1 MNRRDLL
8 KLSGTLFA
16 GSVLTQG
23 FAATTTLDSI
33 VDSDDSVSSNHPI
46 FLHYNENSLGL
57 SPKAKNAII
66 DSLSNVNR
74 YPDSYIEELQN
85 TLASEFKMTVK
96 QVTIGVGSS
105 DIIRATVNALGYQT
119 QQKGQKTQLITPDP
133 SFFLAADHAKGMG
146 ISVVSVPLN
155 KDYCMDIAK
164 MKEIADNF
172 NGVSICYLCNP
183 NNPTGTLTS
192 STTIA
197 DWVKGA
203 DANKNFFMVDE
214 AYAEYI
220 TDPNFVSGTSFIR
233 EGRDN
238 VIVLRTF
245 SKIFAMAGM
254 RLGYGLSTEKLAKE
268 LAPYM
273 AILNISIP
281 TAVAGT
287 ASLKDKSFIQQSR
300 AMNSNSLAMTTQVF
314 DTLGIEYLPS
324 QGNFLFHQI
333 KCDQKT
339 YMDGMKAE
347 GIIIGRPFPPLMQW
361 SRVTLGTSEEMNK
374 FLSVIKKFKK
384 KGWV

>member
-8 KLSGTLFA
+8 KISGTLFA
-16 GSVLTQG
+16 GSILTQG
-23 FAATTTLDSI
+23 FAATTALDSI
-33 VDSDDSVSSNHPI
+33 TDLELSGSTDNPLL
-46 FLHYNENSLGL
+46 LHYNENSLGL

-85 TLASEFKMTVK
+85 TVASEFKMTPK
-96 QVTIGVGSS
+96 QITLGIGSS
-105 DIIRATVNALGYQT
+105 DVIRATINTLGYQAT
-119 QQKGQKTQLITPDP
+119 QKKQNIQLITPDP
-133 SFFLAADHAKGMG
+133 SFFLAASHAEGMN
-146 ISVVSVPLN
+146 ISVIKVPL
-155 KDYCMDIAK
+155 DDVYCMDITK
-164 MKEIADNF
+164 MKEIADRF
-172 NGVSICYLCNP
+172 DGVSICYLCNP

-203 DANKNFFMVDE
+203 DPQKNFFMVDE

-220 TDPNFVSGTSFIR
+220 TDPNFISGTSFIR

-254 RLGYGLSTEKLAKE
+254 RLGYGLSTEKFAKE
-268 LAPYM
+268 LLPFM
-273 AILNISIP
+273 AILNISTP

-287 ASLKDKSFIQQSR
+287 ESIKDKSFIQQSR
-300 AMNSNSLAMTTQVF
+300 GMNSNSLAMTTQVF
-314 DTLGIEYLPS
+314 DALEIKYLPS

-339 YMDGMKAE
+339 YMDGMKSE
-347 GIIIGRPFPPLMQW
+347 GIIIGRPFPPFMDW
-361 SRVTLGTSEEMNK
+361 SRVTLGTPEEMNH
-374 FLSVIKKFKK
+374 FLAVIKKFKK
-384 KGWV
+384 NGWV